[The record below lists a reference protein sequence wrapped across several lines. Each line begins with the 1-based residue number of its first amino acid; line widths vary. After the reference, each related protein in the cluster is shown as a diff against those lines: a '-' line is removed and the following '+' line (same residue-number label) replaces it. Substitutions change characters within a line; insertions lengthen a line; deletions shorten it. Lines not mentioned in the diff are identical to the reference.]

1 MKFISSTTNE
11 NIDTKPAINLSYN
24 KSGSLIH
31 NDDDKTFAQSLAIN
45 IDKKTI
51 QNKYLILT
59 YKNQPY
65 DPYGIDSHREK
76 NLELKLKNVNKDTF
90 SYYIKYL
97 QTKNSLYMTRA
108 NRSFIDE

>member
-1 MKFISSTTNE
+1 MKYVETIAIETNTNKSE
-11 NIDTKPAINLSYN
+11 KVYN
-24 KSGSLIH
+24 KNGDIA
-31 NDDDKTFAQSLAIN
+31 NNNEKVFAREITTTLENGGTQR
-45 IDKKTI
+45 
-51 QNKYLILT
+51 KYFIMT
-59 YKNQPY
+59 YNNTPY

-97 QTKNSLYMTRA
+97 QTKNSLYITRA